1 MSSHPSLGS
10 HWDEWMDKGMNGVQL
25 NKGEWWVD
33 QFVNHEHEEFTSLQ
47 EWINELMDG
56 KMNLSRANKWIH
68 EKWM

>member
-56 KMNLSRANKWIH
+56 
-68 EKWM
+68 